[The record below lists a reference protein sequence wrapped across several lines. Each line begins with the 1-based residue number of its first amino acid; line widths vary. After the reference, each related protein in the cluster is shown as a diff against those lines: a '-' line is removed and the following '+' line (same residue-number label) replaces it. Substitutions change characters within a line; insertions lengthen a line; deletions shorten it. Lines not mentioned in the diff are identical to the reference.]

1 MRSDSPPGQRVLISG
16 LAGTWYEGDPDD
28 LRAALEALL
37 AAPRSVPP
45 PPGPVS
51 ALILPH
57 AGYAYC
63 GPVAA
68 EGVRLLRGRTFRR
81 VIVIGPS
88 HRVRMPD
95 LAAVPRADRFRTILG
110 EIPLDIAALEGL
122 RAAPGFFSDPRLDS
136 GEHSVEILFP
146 LLQSV
151 LGPFALVPV
160 VIGQLGED
168 AVRTLAEGI
177 RPLLDPGALVVVSS
191 DFTHYGPRFDYTP
204 FTGADTSRRIEA
216 LDFAAFERIRSKDL
230 PGFRAIIRDSGAT
243 VCGWEAISILL
254 ALLGPDQQVHRLAY
268 DTSGRVTGDWENTV
282 SYLSAAVTGPWPP
295 AGLEADGLFGEADR
309 RALLGIV
316 RASVE
321 RRLFPARAVRVPEP
335 TPALR
340 RPAGVFVTLHRRGR
354 LRGCI
359 GRIEPDGPLDE
370 TAAEMAEQSA
380 FGDPRFHPV
389 EPEEW
394 PEIEL
399 EVSVLTPP
407 RAVASWR
414 KIEIGRHGILLH
426 KQGRSAVFLPQVAPE
441 QGWDLPETL
450 RQLSRKAG
458 LPADAWERDAQFE
471 VFEAI
476 LFRESPVPPPCGP
489 EPRPA

>member
-1 MRSDSPPGQRVLISG
+1 MRSDLPPEPRVLVSG
-16 LAGTWYEGDPDD
+16 LAGTWYDGDPGD
-28 LRAALEALL
+28 LRAGLEALL
-37 AAPRSVPP
+37 SARPSAPP

-51 ALILPH
+51 ALLLPH

-81 VIVIGPS
+81 VIVLGPS

-95 LAAVPRADRFRTILG
+95 RAAVPRGDRFRTLLG
-110 EIPLDIAALEGL
+110 EIPLDVPALDAL

-151 LGPFALVPV
+151 LGPFSLVPV
-160 VIGQLGED
+160 VVGQLGD
-168 AVRTLAEGI
+168 AAVRRLARGLRPWLDEGTL
-177 RPLLDPGALVVVSS
+177 LVVSS

-204 FTGADTSRRIEA
+204 FTGPEVARRIEA
-216 LDFAAFERIRSKDL
+216 LDLAAFERVRNRDL
-230 PGFRAIIRDSGAT
+230 DGFRAFIRETGAT
-243 VCGWEAISILL
+243 VCGWDAISVML
-254 ALLGPDQQVHRLAY
+254 ALLGEAQQVHRLAY

-282 SYLSAAVTGPWPP
+282 SYVSAAVTGPWPA
-295 AGLEADGLFGEADR
+295 AGPETGSPYGEADR

-316 RASVE
+316 RAAVE
-321 RRLFPARAVRVPEP
+321 RRLFPARPVCPPEP

-340 RPAGVFVTLHRRGR
+340 KSAGVFVTLHRRGR

-370 TAAEMAEQSA
+370 AAAEMAEESA
-380 FGDPRFHPV
+380 FGDPRFLPV
-389 EPEEW
+389 MPEEW
-394 PEIEL
+394 PEIDL

-414 KIEIGRHGILLH
+414 EIEIGRHGILLH

-450 RQLSRKAG
+450 RELSRKAG
-458 LPADAWERDAQFE
+458 LPADAWEHGATFE
-471 VFEAI
+471 VFEALI
-476 LFRESPVPPPCGP
+476 FRDSPIAAP
-489 EPRPA
+489 ERKD